1 MTASERAPLGAV
13 LAVLLSLVTLT
24 GGASVPLMAALLCVL
39 ALLVGIGWPD
49 LLELP
54 SALGSRIV
62 IVATGMLAALLSV
75 RTAETGEP
83 LWSVVVACA
92 LGIFGAFVHQM
103 LRRGREELSASLT
116 GTVGGVML
124 TGISATW
131 VVAQADAATPAEVG
145 LLAGSGAGLAVTL
158 LVTALGLPRTPRLIL
173 AIVLGAGTTALMMH
187 EMSAIAWP
195 IALLVGAVLAIG
207 ASGVHL
213 LLGSVL
219 AAREPL
225 PSLAVAAGPVATIGV
240 VALLT
245 QRLLG

>member
-24 GGASVPLMAALLCVL
+24 GAASVPLMAALMCLL

-62 IVATGMLAALLSV
+62 VVGTGMIAALLSL
-75 RTAETGEP
+75 RTAHTGEP

-92 LGIFGAFVHQM
+92 LGIFAAFVHQM
-103 LRRGREELSASLT
+103 LRPRRDELSASLT

-131 VVAQADAATPAEVG
+131 VVAQASAVTTAQVGVLAAE
-145 LLAGSGAGLAVTL
+145 GAGLAITL
-158 LVTALGLPRTPRLIL
+158 LVTALGMPRMPRLLL
-173 AIVLGAGTTALMMH
+173 AIVASAVATSAMMH
-187 EMSAIAWP
+187 TMSGAAWP
-195 IALLVGAVLAIG
+195 VGLLVGAVIAVG

-219 AAREPL
+219 TAREPL
-225 PSLAVAAGPVATIGV
+225 PSLAVAAAPVSTVGV

-245 QRLLG
+245 LRLLG